1 MSKHFL
7 TITLFLSAF
16 VFCGCQFAGDGT
28 ITVLPLE
35 EQKTDEQNLY
45 SDWTAINKSKDAH
58 LKVFE
63 IHDKEGVLKE
73 RVNVLSLNKNK
84 FAFEIKENVIN
95 PLSVNAW
102 HFENQNALAV
112 INGSF
117 FDENYKATG
126 GLWLKGKGKIISLS
140 GNNNY
145 DGAVTIDSNGKL
157 SLQYLPSNNL
167 QTLKDDEQ
175 VLVNFPMLISKG
187 KMLLKNNG
195 GEGARRSLIGEDE
208 QFIYLISTDSF
219 YFSLYD
225 MMTWVKNNFEGMEN
239 LLNLDGG
246 SSTGMSILGDEIK
259 WSNNSLVS
267 VPNVIIAYEQK

>member
-7 TITLFLSAF
+7 TITLFLSSF
-16 VFCGCQFAGDGT
+16 VFSACEFSGDGT

-35 EQKTDEQNLY
+35 EQGTIEQNLY
-45 SDWTAINKSKDAH
+45 SDWTAVNNSKSAH

-63 IHDKEGVLKE
+63 VRDKDGVLKE
-73 RVNVLSLNKNK
+73 RINVLSLNKNK
-84 FAFEIKENVIN
+84 FIFEIQENVVN

-126 GLWLKGKGKIISLS
+126 GLWLKGKGKIISLT
-140 GNNNY
+140 GNNSY

-175 VLVNFPMLISKG
+175 ILVNFPMLISKG

-219 YFSLYD
+219 YFNLYD
-225 MMTWVKNNFEGMEN
+225 MMVWAGQNLEGLEN
-239 LLNLDGG
+239 LMNLDGG
-246 SSTGMSILGDEIK
+246 SSGGLSVLGDLVK
-259 WSNNSLVS
+259 WSNNSLAS

>member
-16 VFCGCQFAGDGT
+16 VFSGCELAGDGT

-35 EQKTDEQNLY
+35 DQESVEQNLY
-45 SDWTAINKSKDAH
+45 SDWTAVNEAKSAH

-63 IHDKEGVLKE
+63 IHDKDGILKE

-84 FAFEIKENVIN
+84 FTFEIKENVVN

-102 HFENQNALAV
+102 HFENQDALAV

-126 GLWLKGKGKIISLS
+126 GLWLKGKGKIISLT
-140 GNNNY
+140 GNNSY
-145 DGAVTIDSNGKL
+145 DGAVVIDANGKL

-219 YFSLYD
+219 YFNLYD
-225 MMTWVKNNFEGMEN
+225 MMVWTGKNLEGIEN
-239 LLNLDGG
+239 LMNLDGG
-246 SSTGMSILGDEIK
+246 SSGGLSVLGDLMK
-259 WSNNSLVS
+259 WSNNSLAS

>member
-1 MSKHFL
+1 VSKHFL
-7 TITLFLSAF
+7 TITLFLSSF
-16 VFCGCQFAGDGT
+16 VFSACEFSGDGT

-35 EQKTDEQNLY
+35 EQGTIEQNLY
-45 SDWTAINKSKDAH
+45 SDWTAVNNSKSAH

-63 IHDKEGVLKE
+63 VRDKDGVLKE
-73 RVNVLSLNKNK
+73 RINVLSLNKNK
-84 FAFEIKENVIN
+84 FIFEIQENVVN

-126 GLWLKGKGKIISLS
+126 GLWLKGKGKIISLT
-140 GNNNY
+140 GNNSY

-175 VLVNFPMLISKG
+175 ILVNFPMLISKG

-219 YFSLYD
+219 YFNLYD
-225 MMTWVKNNFEGMEN
+225 MMVWAGQNLEGLEN
-239 LLNLDGG
+239 LMNLDGG
-246 SSTGMSILGDEIK
+246 SSGGLSVLGDLVK
-259 WSNNSLVS
+259 WSNNSLAS